1 MEYSDF
7 RNLWVK
13 LIAAANK
20 TGDHRFKAV
29 LLNHESRP
37 EYICKKL
44 NVICEADVNRVLST
58 MKSRE
63 V

>member
-1 MEYSDF
+1 MNYSDF

-13 LIAAANK
+13 LMVAADK
-20 TGDHRFKAV
+20 RGDHRFKAV
-29 LLNHESRP
+29 LLNHEDRP

-44 NVICEADVNRVLST
+44 NVICEADVSRILST

-63 V
+63 I